1 MYCPNPKCPDATETG
16 VPAEYRA
23 GISACPICNSAL
35 VASPPDLT
43 IDGDSTTADSADLVP
58 CVTVG
63 DASLLPY
70 IKSILDG
77 AGVPYLV
84 KNEGVQHWIGWGTAL
99 LGFNPITGPPI
110 VMVEASQ
117 KDEATA
123 LLAEIPHACEDR
135 EGVSDVT
142 APETRATHSVCGHCG
157 GSLDTEIEDAV
168 LSHCYHCGWP
178 VQSA

>member
-1 MYCPNPKCPDATETG
+1 MYCPNPKCLDATETG
-16 VPAEYRA
+16 VPAEYRD
-23 GISACPICNSAL
+23 GIAECPSCNSAL
-35 VASPPDLT
+35 VASPPDWT
-43 IDGDSTTADSADLVP
+43 IVGDSTTADSADLVT

-63 DASLLPY
+63 NASLLPY

-84 KNEGVQHWIGWGTAL
+84 KNEGVQHWIGWGTAV
-99 LGFNPITGPPI
+99 LGFNPITGPPV
-110 VMVEASQ
+110 VMVEASRM
-117 KDEATA
+117 DEATA
-123 LLAEIPHACEDR
+123 LLAEISQVSEDR
-135 EGVSDVT
+135 EDASGDT

-157 GSLDTEIEDAV
+157 GSLDTEVEDAT